1 MQNKTPAVLLHLRYL
16 KIDKADQSKTAL
28 PCIASMSLG
37 CTVGCPGAFGL
48 FTDCLLK
55 FESTSDLGF
64 LRSCSSRES
73 GWLLELL
80 GCISLAPEVVLN
92 GR

>member
-37 CTVGCPGAFGL
+37 CTVGCPGAFGF
-48 FTDCLLK
+48 FTGPLK

-80 GCISLAPEVVLN
+80 GCISAAPEGVLS